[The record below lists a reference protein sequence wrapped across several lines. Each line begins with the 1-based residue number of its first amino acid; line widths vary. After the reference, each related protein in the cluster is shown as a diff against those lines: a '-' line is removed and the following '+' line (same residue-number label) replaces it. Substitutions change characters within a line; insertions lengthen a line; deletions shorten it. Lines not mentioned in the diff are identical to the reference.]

1 MLLLTCPSCGVS
13 AEETEFHNGGE
24 AHLKRFGP
32 GSDDVEFE
40 EYLFRRKN
48 PKGVHFERWR
58 HVNGCG
64 KWFHAARCTLTLEVF
79 GTYPAQTYEP
89 PKELRDIIA
98 EKRPGWSWE
107 AQS

>member
-13 AEETEFHNGGE
+13 AEETEFHSGGE

-48 PKGVHFERWR
+48 PKG
-58 HVNGCG
+58 CLLY
-64 KWFHAARCTLTLEVF
+64 TS
-79 GTYPAQTYEP
+79 PSP
-89 PKELRDIIA
+89 RD
-98 EKRPGWSWE
+98 RG
-107 AQS
+107 